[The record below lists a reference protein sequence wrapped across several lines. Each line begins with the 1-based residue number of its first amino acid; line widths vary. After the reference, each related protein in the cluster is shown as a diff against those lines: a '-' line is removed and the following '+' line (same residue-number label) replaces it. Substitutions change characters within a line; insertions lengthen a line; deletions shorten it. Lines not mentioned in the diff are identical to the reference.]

1 MSTNGALHP
10 YRNGLESTENGVSP
24 SRGPKVGVSSPS
36 VGSLRA
42 KVDRASR
49 ELFYLWRS
57 ALAGN
62 DPEMTNRLIVAGHAL
77 HRASAAL
84 DQDAVLPDTSQWPWR

>member
-10 YRNGLESTENGVSP
+10 YRSGVESTENGL
-24 SRGPKVGVSSPS
+24 SRSQRPNVDVSSLS

-42 KVDRASR
+42 TLDRASR

-57 ALAGN
+57 AVGGN

-77 HRASAAL
+77 HRATAAL
-84 DQDAVLPDTSQWPWR
+84 DQDAVLTDKSQSPWR